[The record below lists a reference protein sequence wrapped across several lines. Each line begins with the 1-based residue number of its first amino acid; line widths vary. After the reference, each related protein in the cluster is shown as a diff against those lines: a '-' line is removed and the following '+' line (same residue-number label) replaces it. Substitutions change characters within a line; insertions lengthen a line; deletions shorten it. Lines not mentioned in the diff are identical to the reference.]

1 MLALIFSLFFTMNSS
16 KCDHVEAVYDSLSY
30 EIGSGS
36 DLDSCKAY
44 AILSKAEKEADSHP
58 ECEVTGK
65 LEEIIFDMNVV
76 LFKD

>member
-1 MLALIFSLFFTMNSS
+1 MLAVICSIIFSFQA
-16 KCDHVEAVYDSLSY
+16 KCKHVEAVYDSLSY

-36 DLDSCKAY
+36 DLDSCKA
-44 AILSKAEKEADSHP
+44 ASILARAEKEADENA